1 MEQSKTKLV
10 LLNSE
15 ARCLSNELALE
26 ESRVCGG
33 DDDDGDDDV
42 IVVVF

>member
-15 ARCLSNELALE
+15 GRCLSNELALE
-26 ESRVCGG
+26 ESWVCGG
-33 DDDDGDDDV
+33 DDDGDDDV